1 MQRLAQVFR
10 LSSSVSLV
18 LTHSSSLLVLATRPR
33 SSSQLFSLVLARH
46 SSSLI
51 LAAHPRLSSPLVLAR
66 PRPPRSSSVVVA
78 ARPRSSS
85 SLVLARPRRSS
96 SLTHPRSLVLSRSS
110 SFAHPLSL
118 VLARSSSLARPLS
131 LVLKL
136 VHAMWPL
143 AHALLPHDLGVPCC
157 AKQSGPPKIRSSVL
171 VAVKRGHGCFISY
184 LFLLFAPGAKRPYT
198 HLHYLF
204 LLFAICFCSCFV
216 MNRFGRSEG

>member
-157 AKQSGPPKIRSSVL
+157 AKQSGPPKIRSWPSNGVTVVL
-171 VAVKRGHGCFISY
+171 VCVWTLCAWRKS
-184 LFLLFAPGAKRPYT
+184 P
-198 HLHYLF
+198 
-204 LLFAICFCSCFV
+204 ICFCYLIFV
-216 MNRFGRSEG
+216 FAVVFCDESICAF